1 MKIKGTL
8 LKFDVLNA
16 NGSRVSKDCKINI
29 PEKVPLCYD
38 FNFDVNHILGNCAV
52 ERTDE
57 GLIFEGNI
65 NEKTPI
71 DMNALLKSSDIRGIG
86 GYYTNVK
93 SHFNNKHE
101 RVVDNMNL
109 KSCSITLSPVHPDYK
124 FEILSEDMNETI

>member
-16 NGSRVSKDCKINI
+16 DGSRVSKDCKINI

-38 FNFDVNHILGNCAV
+38 FNFDINHLLGNGIV

-65 NEKTPI
+65 NEKTPV
-71 DMNALLKSSDIRGIG
+71 DMATLLKSSDIRGIG

-124 FEILSEDMNETI
+124 FEILSEDANET